1 MDSKQVP
8 IIVLTDGVSN
18 LSFRKALFWDVPRK
32 HLDLKNNQRL
42 IIERVFSRGNL
53 DEYAQVVN
61 YYSEKEITE
70 VVTRAGNLDKK
81 TLNFIS
87 NTYNINPKEMNDS
100 KCIGRCDSIRS
111 YPATSGEGLSK
122 GFHPRWWNRVGIAY
136 RAQKVR

>member
-18 LSFRKALFWDVPRK
+18 LSFRKALFWDVHRK

-70 VVTRAGNLDKK
+70 VVTRAGSLDKK

-87 NTYNINPKEMNDS
+87 NTYNINPKELNAS
-100 KCIGRCDSIRS
+100 K
-111 YPATSGEGLSK
+111 
-122 GFHPRWWNRVGIAY
+122 
-136 RAQKVR
+136 